1 MSPFNKIDLPE
12 QHMIDCQGLPVN
24 VKWFLYS
31 LYFSP
36 ISFIVLFCLILLSV
50 KKPFQREWHL
60 KASVETYALTPSRPG
75 KFLYS
80 PPYKYLCG
88 TTHPLRKVSEVLIY
102 WQSGRPHPHYWS
114 KGNAYSHCCF
124 CFISPP
130 SCSNLHQFLSTKNTL
145 GPVER
150 NCCFF
155 AEVPLG
161 PSPFFTL
168 NAAAFP

>member
-24 VKWFLYS
+24 IKWFLYS

-36 ISFIVLFCLILLSV
+36 ISFIVLFCFILLSV

-60 KASVETYALTPSRPG
+60 KASVETYALTPSRPW

-102 WQSGRPHPHYWS
+102 WQSGRPCPHYWS

-124 CFISPP
+124 CFIPHPRVQTFIS
-130 SCSNLHQFLSTKNTL
+130 SCQQKIPWVQLKKIVAS
-145 GPVER
+145 
-150 NCCFF
+150 F

-161 PSPFFTL
+161 PSPFL
-168 NAAAFP
+168 HP